1 MIRIAI
7 CDDDNSIAQQ
17 IHQYLKAKETAL
29 PDETLHVSVY
39 SSGEA
44 FLGAIE
50 QGLMFHIV
58 FMDIQMQNISG
69 VEVGQILRTRPGGD
83 DVIMIYISHHDGFF
97 EDLIQIGSFRFI
109 RKPLDETHLDHVFT
123 RAFNL
128 AVKYKNAL
136 EIPHL
141 FQFKVGTETHSL
153 RSDKIAYLKNSR
165 RIIELHVWDPAD
177 KAIGIMSKFYAK
189 MDDVLEKLPEEQFVR
204 CAHSHIVNFR
214 YVQQMAK
221 DSFLL
226 SDKKMTSIPIGRTY
240 KAETKQAYFKYMEGS
255 AWLRALSK

>member
-7 CDDDNSIAQQ
+7 CDDDSSIAQQ
-17 IHQYLKAKETAL
+17 IHQYLKAKDAEL
-29 PDETLHVSVY
+29 PDETLDVFIY

-44 FLGAIE
+44 FLGAVN

-83 DVIMIYISHHDGFF
+83 DVIMIYISYHDGFF

-109 RKPLDETHLDHVFT
+109 RKPLDEAHLDNVFT

-128 AVKYKNAL
+128 AVKYKNTL

-153 RSDKIAYLKNSR
+153 RSDNIVYLRNFR
-165 RIIELHVWDPAD
+165 RIIELHVWDSAE
-177 KAIGIMSKFYAK
+177 KTIGILSKFYAK
-189 MDDVLEKLPEEQFVR
+189 MDDVLNKLPKEQFVR
-204 CAHSHIVNFR
+204 CGHSHIVNFR

-221 DSFLL
+221 DSFILT
-226 SDKKMTSIPIGRTY
+226 DKKETSIPIGRAY

-255 AWLRALSK
+255 VWPRA